1 MQSGLSIIL
10 KLAAAF
16 TFANLVTTTTSLADF
31 SALIEKAMAPF
42 DGNGAQG
49 KKLGLMIA
57 LTLRFIPVFIE
68 RGQPAASCP
77 SRAQH
82 QKTALGGL
90 FFPLALSALDDAEHV
105 SEALNARGG
114 AAPR

>member
-1 MQSGLSIIL
+1 
-10 KLAAAF
+10 
-16 TFANLVTTTTSLADF
+16 
-31 SALIEKAMAPF
+31 MAPF

-57 LTLRFIPVFIE
+57 LTLRFISVFIE
-68 RGQPAASCP
+68 RASLLRLAH
-77 SRAQH
+77 RARSTKH
-82 QKTALGGL
+82 GTWRII
-90 FFPLALSALDDAEHV
+90 FPLALSALDDAEHV